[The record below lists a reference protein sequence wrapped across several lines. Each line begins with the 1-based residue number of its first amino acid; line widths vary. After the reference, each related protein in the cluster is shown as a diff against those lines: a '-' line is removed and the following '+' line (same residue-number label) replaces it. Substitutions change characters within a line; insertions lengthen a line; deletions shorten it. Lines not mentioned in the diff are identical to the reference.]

1 MSSEALQTAGYLP
14 VATAGLTAA
23 SVLDCD
29 LFIQLPGRSA
39 AELYRGRSYRLCEAD
54 LAHLRSSGID
64 HLYIRLSDAD
74 AYRSYLCEYV
84 LKRQD
89 IPATARMKAL
99 REITRVTFEDAL
111 AAKGAD
117 RLVQTAKGFG
127 EELAALICEQS
138 PAFGEVFKTLEHDYY
153 TFTHVCNVSLYCG
166 LLGRRMGITDFAEL
180 ADLAAAGLLH
190 DIGKRHIPPHIL
202 NKADKLTDLEWE
214 MVLEH
219 PTRGFAELA
228 QRGDLTWSQLMV
240 VYQHHER
247 LDGTGYPAAIKAE
260 EIDGW
265 ARICAVVDVFDALT
279 CKRPY
284 RQGMR
289 LSEASEHLEK
299 HKGTWFD
306 EDAVR
311 CWTEL
316 VMAGT

>member
-1 MSSEALQTAGYLP
+1 
-14 VATAGLTAA
+14 
-23 SVLDCD
+23 
-29 LFIQLPGRSA
+29 
-39 AELYRGRSYRLCEAD
+39 
-54 LAHLRSSGID
+54 LAHLRQTGVD
-64 HLYIRLSDAD
+64 HLYIRLTDAD
-74 AYRSYLCEYV
+74 AYRAYLCQHV

-111 AAKGAD
+111 CAKGAD

-166 LLGRRMGITDFAEL
+166 LLARRLGIVDTAEV

-190 DIGKRHIPPHIL
+190 DMGKRHIPPHIL
-202 NKADKLTDLEWE
+202 NKAEKLTDLEWE

-219 PTRGFAELA
+219 PTRGFSELA
-228 QRGDLTWSQLMV
+228 QRGDMTWQQLMV

-247 LDGTGYPAAIKAE
+247 LDGTGYPTAIRGD
-260 EIDGW
+260 EIDYW
-265 ARICAVVDVFDALT
+265 AKICAVVDVFDALT

-289 LSEASEHLEK
+289 LSDACEHLQK
-299 HKGTWFD
+299 HQGSWFD
-306 EDAVR
+306 EDVVR

-316 VMAGT
+316 VADGEG